1 MAAVATISKSQQL
14 ASGLNVYVGTIALDS
29 SYPTGGE
36 AIDHADVERFD
47 VILVAGGGG
56 YIFEW
61 DAPNQKLKLMIGDNN
76 NAADAVAVEAANA
89 TDVSALTALPFV
101 AVGA

>member
-1 MAAVATISKSQQL
+1 MAAVATVTKSEQL
-14 ASGLNVYVGTIALDS
+14 QSGLTLFVGTIALDS

-36 AIDHADVERFD
+36 AIDLSNAERLDVL
-47 VILVAGGGG
+47 IVAGGGG
-56 YIFEW
+56 YIYEW